1 MSRSFNKNKII
12 KDKSRHSKNSGKTIG
27 NKMFRRK
34 SKEKTKLL
42 LEDELPHDK
51 SEVIND
57 YNVSDYWFFAWGNEL
72 KGKLKKLFK

>member
-1 MSRSFNKNKII
+1 MSRSYKKESII
-12 KDKSRHSKNSGKTIG
+12 KDKPTWGKNTG

-57 YNVSDYWFFAWGNEL
+57 YSVSDYWFFAWGNEL

>member
-1 MSRSFNKNKII
+1 MSRSYKKNKII
-12 KDKSRHSKNSGKTIG
+12 KDKTTEGKSLG
-27 NKMFRRK
+27 NKIFRRK
-34 SKEKTKLL
+34 SKQKVKLL
-42 LEDELPHDK
+42 LEDELPHNK